1 MKLRL
6 EDNTLRL
13 RLSLEEVAAFRQD
26 GRLET
31 VVPLGPSV
39 SDRLIYALQRD
50 EMVTDSEL
58 GMSYTAGRVVV
69 RLPPAVADTWA
80 SSEEVSLRG
89 TVAVADNQVV
99 HILVEKDLG
108 CKH

>member
-6 EDNTLRL
+6 EDNTVRL
-13 RLSLEEVAAFRQD
+13 RLSSEEVTAFQQQ

-39 SDRLIYALQRD
+39 SDRLVYAIQRD
-50 EMVTDSEL
+50 ETAPDSDL
-58 GMSYTAGRVVV
+58 NVSYTAGRVVV
-69 RLPPAVADTWA
+69 RLPPQVADDWTA
-80 SSEEVSLRG
+80 SEEVSLRG
-89 TVAVADNQVV
+89 TISVADNQVL

>member
-1 MKLRL
+1 MKLRI
-6 EDNTLRL
+6 EDNSLRL
-13 RLSLEEVAAFRQD
+13 RLSPEEVTDFQQA

-39 SDRLIYALQRD
+39 SDRLVYALQRD
-50 EMVTDSEL
+50 ETLTESAPSVSCTS
-58 GMSYTAGRVVV
+58 GRVVV
-69 RLPPAVADTWA
+69 RLPVSVADAWT
-80 SSEEVSLRG
+80 SSDEVSLSG
-89 TVAVADNQVV
+89 IVAVGDNQVV

>member
-13 RLSLEEVAAFRQD
+13 RLSVEEGADFQRE

-39 SDRLIYALQRD
+39 SDRLVYALQREETTPD
-50 EMVTDSEL
+50 NALSIA
-58 GMSYTAGRVVV
+58 YTAGRVVV
-69 RLPPAVADTWA
+69 RLPPQIADDWV
-80 SSEEVSLRG
+80 SSDEVSLRG
-89 TVAVADNQVV
+89 TMPTTDNQVV

>member
-1 MKLRL
+1 MKLRI
-6 EDNTLRL
+6 EDNTVRL
-13 RLSLEEVAAFRQD
+13 RLSAEEVEAFQQQ

-39 SDRLIYALQRD
+39 SDRLVYALQRD
-50 EMVTDSEL
+50 ETATDSGL
-58 GMSYTAGRVVV
+58 SVAYTSGRVVV
-69 RLPPAVADTWA
+69 RLPPQVADDWTT
-80 SSEEVSLRG
+80 SNEVSLSG
-89 TVAVADNQVV
+89 TFPVADNQVV

>member
-1 MKLRL
+1 MKLRI
-6 EDNTLRL
+6 EDNSLRL
-13 RLSLEEVAAFRQD
+13 RLSSEEVTDFQQT

-50 EMVTDSEL
+50 ENATGSTPSV
-58 GMSYTAGRVVV
+58 SYTSGRVVV
-69 RLPPAVADTWA
+69 RLPISVADAWT
-80 SSEEVSLRG
+80 SSDEVSLSG
-89 TVAVADNQVV
+89 IVEVADNQVV

>member
-6 EDNTLRL
+6 EDNTVRL
-13 RLSLEEVAAFRQD
+13 RLSSEEVATFQQQ

-39 SDRLIYALQRD
+39 SDRLVYAIQRD
-50 EMVTDSEL
+50 ETASDAAL
-58 GMSYTAGRVVV
+58 NISYTAGRVVV
-69 RLPPAVADTWA
+69 RLPSQVADDWTA
-80 SSEEVSLRG
+80 SEEVSLRG
-89 TVAVADNQVV
+89 TIPVADNQVV

>member
-13 RLSLEEVAAFRQD
+13 RLSSEEVEAFQQE

-39 SDRLIYALQRD
+39 SDRLVYALQRD
-50 EMVTDSEL
+50 ETATDSAL
-58 GMSYTAGRVVV
+58 GISYTAGRVVV
-69 RLPPAVADTWA
+69 RLPPSVADTWT

>member
-1 MKLRL
+1 MKLRI
-6 EDNTLRL
+6 EDNSLRL
-13 RLSLEEVAAFRQD
+13 RLSPEEVTNFHLT

-50 EMVTDSEL
+50 ETLTDLKPSV
-58 GMSYTAGRVVV
+58 SYTSGRVVV
-69 RLPPAVADTWA
+69 RLPVSVANAWT
-80 SSEEVSLRG
+80 SSDEVSLSG
-89 TVAVADNQVV
+89 IVEVADNQVV

>member
-1 MKLRL
+1 MKLRI

-13 RLSLEEVAAFRQD
+13 RLSPEEVTSFQQT

-39 SDRLIYALQRD
+39 SDRFTYALQRD
-50 EMVTDSEL
+50 ETATDSAPSI
-58 GMSYTAGRVVV
+58 SYTSGRIVI
-69 RLPPAVADTWA
+69 RLPAAVADAWA
-80 SSEEVSLRG
+80 SSDEIGMRGTMEVSENEL
-89 TVAVADNQVV
+89 V
-99 HILVEKDLG
+99 HILIEKDLP

>member
-13 RLSLEEVAAFRQD
+13 RLSSEEVTTFQQQ

-39 SDRLIYALQRD
+39 SDRLVYALQRD
-50 EMVTDSEL
+50 ETAPDSAL
-58 GMSYTAGRVVV
+58 NIAYTAGRVVV
-69 RLPPAVADTWA
+69 RLPPQIADDWTA
-80 SSEEVSLRG
+80 SEEVSLRG
-89 TVAVADNQVV
+89 SVPVADNQVV

>member
-13 RLSLEEVAAFRQD
+13 RLSGEEVADFQQT

-31 VVPLGPSV
+31 VVLLGPSV
-39 SDRLIYALQRD
+39 TDRLIYALQRD
-50 EMVTDSEL
+50 ETTTDPGL
-58 GMSYTAGRVVV
+58 GVSYTAGRVVV
-69 RLPPAVADTWA
+69 RLPPDVADTWTA
-80 SSEEVSLRG
+80 SDEVSLRG
-89 TVAVADNQVV
+89 EVEVADNQVV